1 MITLNIL
8 PSEGDEEEKS
18 FTVYLQSAS
27 NDVHIDP
34 DRQSVTI
41 IVAQRGM
48 PYGIIGFFGDVI
60 QLHKVDE
67 GIGSQS
73 AIFPIARS
81 APALGDVQVSFTVL
95 GMFIKALQVKHP
107 YKLVVYWQKHVL
119 HIG

>member
-8 PSEGDEEEKS
+8 ASEGDEEEKT

-27 NDVHIDP
+27 NDVQINP
-34 DRQSVTI
+34 NRQSVTI

-48 PYGIIGFFGDVI
+48 PYGTIGFFGDVI

-67 GIGSQS
+67 GMGSQS

-81 APALGDVQVSFTVL
+81 APALGDVQVSFTVV
-95 GMFIKALQVKHP
+95 GKTLQE
-107 YKLVVYWQKHVL
+107 KLSHTNCIY
-119 HIG
+119 IIP